1 MISKYGSF
9 NLNIEI
15 KIVFSEGSGEESESF
30 VFNNQKINNLLQG
43 SSHLY
48 NSETSAKSEEEEE
61 GAISISI
68 KYEIRNPNSKL
79 GPIIF
84 KDEVSENYFGIN
96 MNDSESNLEVASS
109 IETNLRDREK
119 ENESNRTIIAS
130 ANTTIYSSGD
140 KTKYNNN
147 SSENTNLHKL
157 LELNVSNEQKITEKE
172 ENIIEDS
179 FTPLLLSSPH
189 TPEDPPT
196 AAYKNTRET
205 LDSKY
210 ITDIFLA
217 DNVTIGTTSTPS
229 HFSNSVQGRHVCDV

>member
-1 MISKYGSF
+1 MSSF
-9 NLNIEI
+9 LIFKI
-15 KIVFSEGSGEESESF
+15 KIIFSEGSGEDSESF
-30 VFNNQKINNLLQG
+30 VLNNQKINNLQEG
-43 SSHLY
+43 SSHLLY
-48 NSETSAKSEEEEE
+48 NSETSVKSAEEEE

-96 MNDSESNLEVASS
+96 MNDSESNLEVASN

-140 KTKYNNN
+140 KTKYSN

-157 LELNVSNEQKITEKE
+157 LELNVSKEENISEKE
-172 ENIIEDS
+172 ENIIEDN
-179 FTPLLLSSPH
+179 FTPPLLLSSPH
-189 TPEDPPT
+189 APEDPPT
-196 AAYKNTRET
+196 AAYKNTQET
-205 LDSKY
+205 QDSKY

-229 HFSNSVQGRHVCDV
+229 QSSNSVPGRHVSDV

>member
-1 MISKYGSF
+1 MSSF
-9 NLNIEI
+9 LIFKI
-15 KIVFSEGSGEESESF
+15 KIIFSEGSGEDSESF
-30 VFNNQKINNLLQG
+30 VLNNQKINNLQEG
-43 SSHLY
+43 SSHLLY
-48 NSETSAKSEEEEE
+48 NSETSAKSAEEEE

-96 MNDSESNLEVASS
+96 MNDSESNLEVASN

-140 KTKYNNN
+140 KTKYSN

-157 LELNVSNEQKITEKE
+157 LELNVSKEENISEKE
-172 ENIIEDS
+172 ENIIEDN
-179 FTPLLLSSPH
+179 FTPPLLLSSPH
-189 TPEDPPT
+189 APKDHT
-196 AAYKNTRET
+196 AAYKNTQET

-229 HFSNSVQGRHVCDV
+229 QSSNSVPGRHVSDV

>member
-1 MISKYGSF
+1 MNSK
-9 NLNIEI
+9 I

-30 VFNNQKINNLLQG
+30 VLNNQKINNLQQG

-140 KTKYNNN
+140 KTKYNSN
-147 SSENTNLHKL
+147 SSE
-157 LELNVSNEQKITEKE
+157 I
-172 ENIIEDS
+172 
-179 FTPLLLSSPH
+179 
-189 TPEDPPT
+189 
-196 AAYKNTRET
+196 R
-205 LDSKY
+205 
-210 ITDIFLA
+210 
-217 DNVTIGTTSTPS
+217 
-229 HFSNSVQGRHVCDV
+229 